1 MMTEAFPW
9 SLDFC
14 RDTSDVPRRETA
26 PSHLI
31 THMLFLRAQSLR
43 GHMGRSILPVIDKPQ
58 PFRSPAR
65 PMAGRQVSGCA
76 RFASIR
82 PKIVFTTSG
91 ADTAAG
97 RCFNHPVYYPSD

>member
-1 MMTEAFPW
+1 MMTR
-9 SLDFC
+9 SLSWPPDLC

-31 THMLFLRAQSLR
+31 THFSA
-43 GHMGRSILPVIDKPQ
+43 RSVVTGSYGKIVLPVMDKPQ
-58 PFRSPAR
+58 PGRHRPALWQDGNSRS
-65 PMAGRQVSGCA
+65 CA

-97 RCFNHPVYYPSD
+97 R